1 MSTAATTDNINLLTD
16 EERHLIA
23 SFEPAVEALAALF
36 GSGCEVVLHA
46 FDSLD
51 ASVIKIANGH
61 VTGRREGAPVT
72 DFALNRLQGVAGSQ
86 WSSYF
91 TRTRDGALMKSSSVT
106 ISNRQG
112 KPIGMLCVNFSLDT
126 SLGSLLDTFALPAAP
141 APAPLNN
148 ETFASSVD
156 DLVAQ
161 VIEKVDQDSSLSSSV
176 RNKEIVTRLYD
187 MGIFEIKEAAQL
199 VARMLGISRHTVY
212 LHIRNHK
219 ADLNKQ

>member
-1 MSTAATTDNINLLTD
+1 MSTAATTDHINTLTD

-36 GSGCEVVLHA
+36 GAGCEVVLHA
-46 FDSLD
+46 FDNLD

-61 VTGRREGAPVT
+61 VTGRGAGAPVT
-72 DFALNRLQGVAGSQ
+72 DFALNRLQGEAGSQ

-91 TRTRDGALMKSSSVT
+91 SRTREGALMKSSSIT
-106 ISNRQG
+106 ISNRLG
-112 KPIGMLCVNFSLDT
+112 KPIGMLCVNFSLNT
-126 SLGSLLDTFALPAAP
+126 SLGSLLDTFAQPAAP
-141 APAPLNN
+141 AQLNN

-161 VIEKVDQDSSLSSSV
+161 VIEKVDQDSSLASTV

-219 ADLNKQ
+219 ADLNKP